1 MVKLF
6 LASLAACLLA
16 ACAGRP
22 VTAAFSL
29 PPGIAADASTYSISL
44 PSDEAGQAA
53 LPFVERQL
61 RRHGFRPGT
70 SPDFVVTVSTTER
83 SRRVGA
89 FSPDACDPSRWQ
101 QRAGRKWLAGGGRV
115 TGLQVVFLDG
125 RTGLPVYRGSASMRT
140 SGGSIENQV
149 EALATAALR
158 DDPRRAP
165 SCSAAS

>member
-83 SRRVGA
+83 KTSSVWTPISGVGA
-89 FSPDACDPSRWQ
+89 IADP
-101 QRAGRKWLAGGGRV
+101 G
-115 TGLQVVFLDG
+115 
-125 RTGLPVYRGSASMRT
+125 AS
-140 SGGSIENQV
+140 
-149 EALATAALR
+149 L
-158 DDPRRAP
+158 
-165 SCSAAS
+165 